1 MNRRLEAVQTSS
13 AILATCIALILIASG
28 CGQPTPKDT
37 RAADANVI
45 RDLDAQWSKTA
56 GTRNVDATVA
66 YYADEASLLPPNAP
80 LATDKQSIRAIW
92 ADLLAPDTSLSWQSS
107 NVDVSKSGD
116 LAYSMGIYQA
126 TMKDPHGNPITEHGK
141 FLEVWKKQADGK
153 WKVVADVY
161 NSNQPVQAQAPAP
174 AKPKARHHASK
185 KKSHS
190 KKKSTQE

>member
-1 MNRRLEAVQTSS
+1 MFPHISNQLSQKFLLQEKLRMNRRLELVQTSS
-13 AILATCIALILIASG
+13 AILSACLTLILIASA

-37 RAADANVI
+37 RAADANTI

-56 GTRNVDATVA
+56 GTRDLDATVA

-80 LATDKQSIRAIW
+80 LATDKQSIRAVW

-126 TMKDPHGNPITEHGK
+126 TSKDPHGNPVTDHGK
-141 FLEVWKKQADGK
+141 FLEVWKKQTDGK

-161 NSNQPVQAQAPAP
+161 NSN
-174 AKPKARHHASK
+174 
-185 KKSHS
+185 
-190 KKKSTQE
+190 

>member
-1 MNRRLEAVQTSS
+1 MNRRFEAVQTSS
-13 AILATCIALILIASG
+13 AILPTCIALILIASA
-28 CGQPTPKDT
+28 CGQPAPKDT
-37 RAADANVI
+37 RAADANTI

-56 GTRNVDATVA
+56 ATRDVDATVA

-80 LATDKQSIRAIW
+80 LATDKQSIRAVW

-126 TMKDPHGNPITEHGK
+126 TAKDAHGNPITDHGK

-161 NSNQPVQAQAPAP
+161 NSNLPLQPPSPAP

-185 KKSHS
+185 KKAHS